1 MFDDA
6 TDLRLRL
13 EAMDFLRRVTND
25 QEHPVTREM
34 LLHDFT
40 FDGEPFK
47 LIDPTRGIRKPRQLQ
62 HALTIMTS
70 YKTKSAFNYS
80 DEIGEDGFL
89 RYSWKGV
96 NPNDADNV
104 GLRSLIGTHKPLT
117 WFFGVAPGELQ
128 AIFPVYVVGEE
139 PADRRFVVAFADTA
153 EMYRPDSPVE
163 AAIRRYVT
171 REVKTRVHQPVFRS
185 RVLRAYENH
194 CAVCNLNHRELLDAS
209 HIIPDSEAGKPIVS
223 NGLSLCKIHHR
234 AYDVKILGITPDY
247 QVKIRGD
254 ILDEIDGPMLEYG
267 LKKLHDG
274 KLMFLPSR
282 RTQRPSP
289 ELLSVQYKRFLCERR
304 TG

>member
-1 MFDDA
+1 MGAEVFDDA

-13 EAMDFLRRVTND
+13 EAMDFLRQVTSD

-47 LIDPTRGIRKPRQLQ
+47 LIDPTRGIRKPRQLR

-80 DEIGEDGFL
+80 DEIGDDGFL

-104 GLRSLIGTHKPLT
+104 GLRTLIGTRKPLT

-139 PADRRFVVAFADTA
+139 PADRRFVVAFGDTA

-163 AAIRRYVT
+163 AALRKYVT

-185 RVLRAYENH
+185 RVLRAYEDH

-209 HIIPDSEAGKPIVS
+209 HIIPDSEDGEPTVA

-247 QVKIRGD
+247 EIKIRED
-254 ILDEIDGPMLEYG
+254 ILDEIDGPMLEHG
-267 LKKLHDG
+267 LKNLHNRP
-274 KLMFLPSR
+274 LMFLPPNRS
-282 RTQRPSP
+282 QRPSRA
-289 ELLSVQYKRFLCERR
+289 LLKVQYDNFRCA
-304 TG
+304 